1 MIEVNKMKTIE
12 IRSQSLKPGDKI
24 VPITEKSR
32 EAVLKKAAEL
42 AQDGSVAAVEWRV
55 DEFEGVFETRFVV
68 MPEMIKEVREA
79 LGDRIFMYTFRDR
92 RMGGAHPA
100 TCMYVT
106 RLNDLASAP
115 GLADI
120 VTVEWYAEPDAA
132 AANIGNIHA
141 AGKLAAAS
149 WCAQGEVG
157 RDDIVKKLESML
169 ESGADILE
177 YGIEAEYAAELDA
190 AVAAFKLRN
199 PETPIIRSIISE
211 SGEDKTVC

>member
-24 VPITEKSR
+24 APITEKSR
-32 EAVLKKAAEL
+32 EAVLKKAAAL

-79 LGDRIFMYTFRDR
+79 LGGKIFMYTFRDK

-199 PETPIIRSIISE
+199 PDTPIIRSIISE

>member
-79 LGDRIFMYTFRDR
+79 LGDRIFMYTFRDK

-199 PETPIIRSIISE
+199 PDTPIIRSIISE

>member
-42 AQDGSVAAVEWRV
+42 AQDSSVAAVEWRV

-79 LGDRIFMYTFRDR
+79 LGDRIFMYTFRDK

-199 PETPIIRSIISE
+199 PDTPIIRSIISE